1 MSKSVEFVNIIKSF
15 RDEQINEL
23 YQNQGVVISVFR
35 LIIDKNQLF
44 FI

>member
-15 RDEQINEL
+15 KDEQINEL

-35 LIIDKNQLF
+35 
-44 FI
+44 